1 MGNRHEKYPPA
12 EDKPFV
18 DDFVGWMGCD
28 EGQLSIDVSDV
39 VWMLLKEA
47 DVDAK
52 NRKII
57 WQDEQRLSIAESV
70 KRIHADYPDFA
81 LELIEDHLIGWLEM
95 GFAPASYSEEQ
106 LDELDQLTEK
116 WVEDHRR

>member
-1 MGNRHEKYPPA
+1 MEKRHENPPL

-18 DDFVGWMGCD
+18 DDFVDWMGSHQ
-28 EGQLSIDVSDV
+28 GQLSNEVSDV
-39 VWMLLKEA
+39 AWMVLEGA

-52 NRKII
+52 DRKII
-57 WQDEQRLSIAESV
+57 WQDGQRLSIAQSV
-70 KRIHADYPDFA
+70 KRIHADYSDFA

-95 GFAPASYSEEQ
+95 GFAPPSYSPDQ